1 MVDSSNKK
9 RKEFISEEDM
19 ATLLQRYD
27 TTTILKL
34 LQEMAYY
41 AEPKMD
47 WNEMVK
53 KTSTGI
59 TSARDYQLL
68 WRHLAYRDSLLP
80 MDGNALP
87 LDDDSDM
94 ECELETS
101 PAVSVDAVAEAVAH
115 VKVIASSYVPS
126 DSDIPED
133 STFEA
138 PLTINIPYGH
148 RGPQEPSDSYWSSKG
163 MNITFPISLQKGA
176 EGHNGNG
183 LASSAASRKK
193 RKKWS
198 AEEDEELFAAVK
210 RHGEGSWVTI
220 SREEFEG
227 ERTVS
232 QLSQRW
238 GFLRKRCD
246 TSNTSTQS
254 GLHRTEEQMAAN
266 RALSLAVGNR
276 VPSKKA
282 AVGMGI
288 PPVRASGSITG
299 AQANGANNGSS
310 LQGQQQSQPVV
321 QATPRAATSIPTT
334 KSRVPARKTTANSTS
349 RSALM
354 VTANSVAA
362 AACMSG
368 LATAPSVPKVEPV
381 IKASPAADSFPR
393 PSAIPSAL
401 NAEPVKNDSPSAMSF
416 PRPSGISSA
425 LNAERVKAAPAAS
438 FPRPSGISAALNV
451 EPVKTASAAILP
463 RPSGVISASKA
474 DPVKNT
480 PVAFLPRPSGTISA
494 PNAEPVKTAS
504 VGSLFSPSGII
515 SARKP
520 EPVKAASAV
529 SLPRPSSIMS
539 ASKAEPVKSV
549 AATGALSVRS
559 AVTGSPRPVLS
570 SSPFNKPSTMAP
582 FSKGPTIQ
590 NNPSPGFASSRL
602 APTQRVP
609 AATVIPQ
616 KPNAGAG
623 VTATCKPVGVQ
634 IQGNRA
640 NPLVTPTLQP
650 NKAISTNSVISTAK
664 PVAAKV
670 ETPSD
675 LPKHTQVP
683 QTEVGSCTDKSSL
696 AKPSEKES
704 STRVLPLVVAE
715 TESKSK
721 GEESKG
727 KSPDVATVTGT
738 EKKGL

>member
-1 MVDSSNKK
+1 MIDRK

-27 TTTILKL
+27 TMTILKL

-47 WNEMVK
+47 WNEMLK

-59 TSARDYQLL
+59 TNGRDYQLL

-80 MDGNALP
+80 VDDNALP

-101 PAVSVDAVAEAVAH
+101 PAVNVDVVSEAVAH
-115 VKVIASSYVPS
+115 VKFLEKSCFSVPLLITAVFSVVIASSFVPS
-126 DSDIPED
+126 DLDIPED

-163 MNITFPISLQKGA
+163 MNITFPISLQKAA

-183 LASSAASRKK
+183 LASSVAARKK

-198 AEEDEELFAAVK
+198 AEEDEELIAAVK

-220 SREEFEG
+220 SKEEFEG

-238 GFLRKRCD
+238 GFLRKRGD
-246 TSNTSTQS
+246 TSNSSTQS

-282 AVGMGI
+282 AVGI
-288 PPVRASGSITG
+288 PPVRTSGTITG
-299 AQANGANNGSS
+299 AQANGANNGNS

-321 QATPRAATSIPTT
+321 QATPRVATSIPTT
-334 KSRVPARKTTANSTS
+334 KSRVPAKKTTANSTS

-368 LATAPSVPKVEPV
+368 LATTASVPKVEPV
-381 IKASPAADSFPR
+381 IKASPAAASFPR
-393 PSAIPSAL
+393 PSAISSAL
-401 NAEPVKNDSPSAMSF
+401 NAEPVKNASPSATSF

-425 LNAERVKAAPAAS
+425 LNAERVKAASAAS
-438 FPRPSGISAALNV
+438 FPRPSGISSALNV
-451 EPVKTASAAILP
+451 VPVKTGPL
-463 RPSGVISASKA
+463 GVISASKA
-474 DPVKNT
+474 EPFKT
-480 PVAFLPRPSGTISA
+480 APVAFLPRPSGTISA
-494 PNAEPVKTAS
+494 PNAEA
-504 VGSLFSPSGII
+504 
-515 SARKP
+515 
-520 EPVKAASAV
+520 VKAASAV
-529 SLPRPSSIMS
+529 SLPGPSSIIS

-549 AATGALSVRS
+549 AAAGPSNVRN
-559 AVTGSPRPVLS
+559 AVTGSPRHVLS
-570 SSPFNKPSTMAP
+570 SSPMAP

-609 AATVIPQ
+609 AANVIPQ

-634 IQGNRA
+634 TQGNRA
-640 NPLVTPTLQP
+640 NPMVTPTLQS
-650 NKAISTNSVISTAK
+650 NKAISTNSVITTAK

-670 ETPSD
+670 ETPSL

-683 QTEVGSCTDKSSL
+683 QTEVGSGTEKSSL

-704 STRVLPLVVAE
+704 STTVSPLVVAE
-715 TESKSK
+715 AESKSK

-738 EKKGL
+738 EKKGS

>member
-1 MVDSSNKK
+1 MIDRK

-27 TTTILKL
+27 TMTILKL

-47 WNEMVK
+47 WNEMLK

-59 TSARDYQLL
+59 TNARDYQLL

-80 MDGNALP
+80 VDDNALP

-101 PAVSVDAVAEAVAH
+101 PAVNVDVVSEAVAH
-115 VKVIASSYVPS
+115 VKVIASSFVPS
-126 DSDIPED
+126 DLDIPED

-163 MNITFPISLQKGA
+163 MNITFPISLQKAA

-183 LASSAASRKK
+183 LASSVAARKK

-198 AEEDEELFAAVK
+198 AEEDEELIAAVK

-220 SREEFEG
+220 SKEEFEG

-238 GFLRKRCD
+238 GFLRKRGD
-246 TSNTSTQS
+246 TSNSSTQS

-282 AVGMGI
+282 AVGI
-288 PPVRASGSITG
+288 PPVRTSGTITG
-299 AQANGANNGSS
+299 AQANGANNGNS

-321 QATPRAATSIPTT
+321 QATPRVATSIPTT
-334 KSRVPARKTTANSTS
+334 KSRVPAKKTTANSTS

-368 LATAPSVPKVEPV
+368 LATTASVPKVEPV
-381 IKASPAADSFPR
+381 IKASPAAASFPR
-393 PSAIPSAL
+393 PSAISSAL
-401 NAEPVKNDSPSAMSF
+401 NAEPVKNASPSATSF

-425 LNAERVKAAPAAS
+425 LNAERVKAASAAS
-438 FPRPSGISAALNV
+438 FPRPSGISSAPNV
-451 EPVKTASAAILP
+451 VPVKTASAAILP
-463 RPSGVISASKA
+463 RPLGVISASKA
-474 DPVKNT
+474 EPFKT
-480 PVAFLPRPSGTISA
+480 APVAFLPRPSRTISA
-494 PNAEPVKTAS
+494 PNAEA
-504 VGSLFSPSGII
+504 
-515 SARKP
+515 
-520 EPVKAASAV
+520 VKAASAV
-529 SLPRPSSIMS
+529 SLPGPSSIIS

-549 AATGALSVRS
+549 AAAGPSNVRN
-559 AVTGSPRPVLS
+559 AVTGSPRHVLS
-570 SSPFNKPSTMAP
+570 SSPMAP

-609 AATVIPQ
+609 AANVIPQ

-634 IQGNRA
+634 TQGNRA
-640 NPLVTPTLQP
+640 NPMVTPTLQS
-650 NKAISTNSVISTAK
+650 NKAISTNSVITTAK

-670 ETPSD
+670 ETPSL

-683 QTEVGSCTDKSSL
+683 QTEVGSGTEKSSL
-696 AKPSEKES
+696 ARPSEKES
-704 STRVLPLVVAE
+704 STTVSPLVVAE
-715 TESKSK
+715 AESKSK

-738 EKKGL
+738 EKKGS

>member
-1 MVDSSNKK
+1 MIDRK

-27 TTTILKL
+27 TMTILKL

-47 WNEMVK
+47 WNEMLK

-59 TSARDYQLL
+59 TNARDYQLL

-80 MDGNALP
+80 VDDNALP

-101 PAVSVDAVAEAVAH
+101 PAVNVDVVSEAVAH
-115 VKVIASSYVPS
+115 VKVIASSFVPS
-126 DSDIPED
+126 DLDIPED

-163 MNITFPISLQKGA
+163 MNITFPISLQKAA

-183 LASSAASRKK
+183 LASSVAARKK

-198 AEEDEELFAAVK
+198 AEEDEELIAAVK

-220 SREEFEG
+220 SKEEFEG

-238 GFLRKRCD
+238 GFLRKRGD
-246 TSNTSTQS
+246 TSNSSTQS

-282 AVGMGI
+282 AVGI
-288 PPVRASGSITG
+288 PPVRTSGTITG
-299 AQANGANNGSS
+299 AQANGANNGNS

-321 QATPRAATSIPTT
+321 QATPRVATSIPTT
-334 KSRVPARKTTANSTS
+334 KSRVPAKKTTANSTS

-354 VTANSVAA
+354 VTA
-362 AACMSG
+362 
-368 LATAPSVPKVEPV
+368 
-381 IKASPAADSFPR
+381 SFPR
-393 PSAIPSAL
+393 PSAISSAL
-401 NAEPVKNDSPSAMSF
+401 NAEPVKNASPSATSF

-425 LNAERVKAAPAAS
+425 LNAERVKAASAAS
-438 FPRPSGISAALNV
+438 FPRPSGISSAPNV
-451 EPVKTASAAILP
+451 VPVKTASAAILP
-463 RPSGVISASKA
+463 RPLGVISASKA
-474 DPVKNT
+474 EPFKT
-480 PVAFLPRPSGTISA
+480 APVAFLPRPSGTISA
-494 PNAEPVKTAS
+494 PNAEA
-504 VGSLFSPSGII
+504 
-515 SARKP
+515 
-520 EPVKAASAV
+520 VKAASAV
-529 SLPRPSSIMS
+529 SLPGPSSIIS

-549 AATGALSVRS
+549 AAAGPSNVRN
-559 AVTGSPRPVLS
+559 AVTGSPRHVLS
-570 SSPFNKPSTMAP
+570 SSPMAP

-609 AATVIPQ
+609 AANVIPQ

-634 IQGNRA
+634 TQGNRA
-640 NPLVTPTLQP
+640 NPMVTPTLQS
-650 NKAISTNSVISTAK
+650 NKAISTNSVITTAK

-670 ETPSD
+670 ETPSL

-683 QTEVGSCTDKSSL
+683 QTEVGS
-696 AKPSEKES
+696 
-704 STRVLPLVVAE
+704 
-715 TESKSK
+715 
-721 GEESKG
+721 
-727 KSPDVATVTGT
+727 GT
-738 EKKGL
+738 EKS

>member
-1 MVDSSNKK
+1 MIDRK

-27 TTTILKL
+27 TMTILQL

-80 MDGNALP
+80 NAQS

-101 PAVSVDAVAEAVAH
+101 PAVNVDAVSEAVAH
-115 VKVIASSYVPS
+115 VKVIASSFVPS
-126 DSDIPED
+126 DLDIPED

-163 MNITFPISLQKGA
+163 MNITFPISLQKAA

-183 LASSAASRKK
+183 LASSVAARKK

-198 AEEDEELFAAVK
+198 AEEDEELIAAVK

-220 SREEFEG
+220 SKEEFEG

-238 GFLRKRCD
+238 GFLRKRGD
-246 TSNTSTQS
+246 TSNSSTQS

-282 AVGMGI
+282 AVGI
-288 PPVRASGSITG
+288 PPVRTSGTITG
-299 AQANGANNGSS
+299 AQANGANNGNS

-321 QATPRAATSIPTT
+321 QATPRVATSIPTT
-334 KSRVPARKTTANSTS
+334 KSRVPAKKTTANSTS

-368 LATAPSVPKVEPV
+368 LATTASVPKVEPV
-381 IKASPAADSFPR
+381 IKASPAAASFPR
-393 PSAIPSAL
+393 PSAISSAL
-401 NAEPVKNDSPSAMSF
+401 NAEPVKNASPATTSF

-425 LNAERVKAAPAAS
+425 LNAERIKAASAAS
-438 FPRPSGISAALNV
+438 FPRPSGISSAPNGV
-451 EPVKTASAAILP
+451 PVKTASAAILP
-463 RPSGVISASKA
+463 RPLGVISASKA
-474 DPVKNT
+474 EPFKT
-480 PVAFLPRPSGTISA
+480 APVAFLPRPSGTISA
-494 PNAEPVKTAS
+494 PNAEPVK
-504 VGSLFSPSGII
+504 
-515 SARKP
+515 
-520 EPVKAASAV
+520 AASAV
-529 SLPRPSSIMS
+529 SLPRPSSIIS

-549 AATGALSVRS
+549 AAAGPSNVRN
-559 AVTGSPRPVLS
+559 AVTGSPRHVLS
-570 SSPFNKPSTMAP
+570 SSPMAP
-582 FSKGPTIQ
+582 FSKGPTI
-590 NNPSPGFASSRL
+590 
-602 APTQRVP
+602 
-609 AATVIPQ
+609 
-616 KPNAGAG
+616 
-623 VTATCKPVGVQ
+623 
-634 IQGNRA
+634 
-640 NPLVTPTLQP
+640 
-650 NKAISTNSVISTAK
+650 
-664 PVAAKV
+664 
-670 ETPSD
+670 
-675 LPKHTQVP
+675 
-683 QTEVGSCTDKSSL
+683 
-696 AKPSEKES
+696 
-704 STRVLPLVVAE
+704 
-715 TESKSK
+715 
-721 GEESKG
+721 
-727 KSPDVATVTGT
+727 
-738 EKKGL
+738 

>member
-1 MVDSSNKK
+1 
-9 RKEFISEEDM
+9 
-19 ATLLQRYD
+19 
-27 TTTILKL
+27 
-34 LQEMAYY
+34 MAYY

-47 WNEMVK
+47 WNEMLK

-59 TSARDYQLL
+59 TNARDYQLL

-80 MDGNALP
+80 VDDNALP

-101 PAVSVDAVAEAVAH
+101 PAVNVDVVSEAVAH
-115 VKVIASSYVPS
+115 VKSCFSVPSLITAVFSVVIASSFVPS
-126 DSDIPED
+126 DLDIPED

-163 MNITFPISLQKGA
+163 MNITFPISLQKAA

-183 LASSAASRKK
+183 LASSVAARKK

-198 AEEDEELFAAVK
+198 AEEDEELIAAVK

-220 SREEFEG
+220 SKEEFEG

-238 GFLRKRCD
+238 GFLRKRGD
-246 TSNTSTQS
+246 TSNSSTQS

-282 AVGMGI
+282 AVGI
-288 PPVRASGSITG
+288 PPVRTSGTITG
-299 AQANGANNGSS
+299 AQANGANNGNS

-321 QATPRAATSIPTT
+321 QATPRVATSIPTT
-334 KSRVPARKTTANSTS
+334 KSRVPAKKTTANSTS

-368 LATAPSVPKVEPV
+368 LATTASVPKVEPV
-381 IKASPAADSFPR
+381 IKASPAAASFPR
-393 PSAIPSAL
+393 PSAISSAL
-401 NAEPVKNDSPSAMSF
+401 NAEPVKNASPSATSF

-425 LNAERVKAAPAAS
+425 LNAERVKAASAAS
-438 FPRPSGISAALNV
+438 FPRPSGISSAPNV
-451 EPVKTASAAILP
+451 VPVKTASAAILP
-463 RPSGVISASKA
+463 RPLGVISASKA
-474 DPVKNT
+474 EPFKT
-480 PVAFLPRPSGTISA
+480 APVAFLPRPSGTISA
-494 PNAEPVKTAS
+494 PNAEA
-504 VGSLFSPSGII
+504 
-515 SARKP
+515 
-520 EPVKAASAV
+520 VKAASAV
-529 SLPRPSSIMS
+529 SLPGPSSIIS

-549 AATGALSVRS
+549 AAAGPSNVRN
-559 AVTGSPRPVLS
+559 AVTGSPRHVLS
-570 SSPFNKPSTMAP
+570 SSPMAP

-609 AATVIPQ
+609 AANVIPQ

-634 IQGNRA
+634 TQGNRA
-640 NPLVTPTLQP
+640 NPMVTPTLQS
-650 NKAISTNSVISTAK
+650 NKAISTNSVITTAK

-670 ETPSD
+670 ETPSL

-683 QTEVGSCTDKSSL
+683 QTEVGSGTEKSSL
-696 AKPSEKES
+696 ARPSEKES
-704 STRVLPLVVAE
+704 STTVSPLVVAE
-715 TESKSK
+715 AESKSK

-738 EKKGL
+738 EKKGS

>member
-1 MVDSSNKK
+1 
-9 RKEFISEEDM
+9 M

-27 TTTILKL
+27 TMTILKL

-47 WNEMVK
+47 WNEMLK

-59 TSARDYQLL
+59 TNARDYQLL

-80 MDGNALP
+80 VDDNALP

-101 PAVSVDAVAEAVAH
+101 PAVNVDVVSEAVAH
-115 VKVIASSYVPS
+115 VKFLEKSCFSVPSLITAVFSVVIASSFVPS
-126 DSDIPED
+126 DLDIPED

-163 MNITFPISLQKGA
+163 MNITFPISLQKAA

-183 LASSAASRKK
+183 LASSVAARKK

-198 AEEDEELFAAVK
+198 AEEDEELIAAVK

-220 SREEFEG
+220 SKEEFEG

-238 GFLRKRCD
+238 GFLRKRGD
-246 TSNTSTQS
+246 TSNSSTQS

-282 AVGMGI
+282 AVGI
-288 PPVRASGSITG
+288 PPVRTSGTITG
-299 AQANGANNGSS
+299 AQANGANNGNS

-321 QATPRAATSIPTT
+321 QATPRVATSIPTT
-334 KSRVPARKTTANSTS
+334 KSRVPAKKTTANSTS

-368 LATAPSVPKVEPV
+368 LATTASVPKVEPV
-381 IKASPAADSFPR
+381 IKASPAAASFPR
-393 PSAIPSAL
+393 PSAISSAL
-401 NAEPVKNDSPSAMSF
+401 NAEPVKNASPSATSF

-425 LNAERVKAAPAAS
+425 LNAERVKAASAAS
-438 FPRPSGISAALNV
+438 FPRPSGISSAPNV
-451 EPVKTASAAILP
+451 VPVKTASAAILP
-463 RPSGVISASKA
+463 RPLGVISASKA
-474 DPVKNT
+474 EPFKT
-480 PVAFLPRPSGTISA
+480 APVAFLPRPSGTISA
-494 PNAEPVKTAS
+494 PNAEA
-504 VGSLFSPSGII
+504 
-515 SARKP
+515 
-520 EPVKAASAV
+520 VKAASAV
-529 SLPRPSSIMS
+529 SLPGPSSIIS

-549 AATGALSVRS
+549 AAAGPLNVRN
-559 AVTGSPRPVLS
+559 AVTGSPRHVLS
-570 SSPFNKPSTMAP
+570 SSPMAP

-609 AATVIPQ
+609 AANVIPQ

-634 IQGNRA
+634 TQGNRA
-640 NPLVTPTLQP
+640 NPMVTPTLQS
-650 NKAISTNSVISTAK
+650 NKAISTNSVITTAK

-670 ETPSD
+670 ETPSL

-683 QTEVGSCTDKSSL
+683 QTEVGSGTEKSSL
-696 AKPSEKES
+696 ARPSEKES
-704 STRVLPLVVAE
+704 STTVSPLVVAE
-715 TESKSK
+715 AESKSK

-738 EKKGL
+738 EKKGS

>member
-1 MVDSSNKK
+1 MVDSSNNNRKK
-9 RKEFISEEDM
+9 KEFISEEDM
-19 ATLLQRYD
+19 STLLQRYD
-27 TTTILKL
+27 TVMILKL

-41 AEPKMD
+41 DEPKMD

-59 TSARDYQLL
+59 TNPRDYQLL
-68 WRHLAYRDSLLP
+68 WRHLAYRDSLLRT
-80 MDGNALP
+80 DHNALP

-94 ECELETS
+94 DCELETS
-101 PAVSVDAVAEAVAH
+101 PPVNVDAVAEAVAH

-126 DSDIPED
+126 DSDLPED

-148 RGPQEPSDSYWSSKG
+148 KG
-163 MNITFPISLQKGA
+163 ASGTIRLKGA
-176 EGHNGNG
+176 EGHSGNG
-183 LASSAASRKK
+183 LASSVASRKK

-198 AEEDEELFAAVK
+198 AEEDEELYAAVK

-220 SREEFEG
+220 SKEEFEG

-246 TSNTSTQS
+246 PSNSSSQF
-254 GLHRTEEQMAAN
+254 GLQRTEEQIAAN

-282 AVGMGI
+282 AVGI
-288 PPVRASGSITG
+288 PPVRTSGSITG
-299 AQANGANNGSS
+299 AQTNGANNGSS

-334 KSRVPARKTTANSTS
+334 KSRVPARKTIANSTS

-368 LATAPSVPKVEPV
+368 LATAASVPKVEPV
-381 IKASPAADSFPR
+381 INAPPAAASFPR
-393 PSAIPSAL
+393 PSTISSAL
-401 NAEPVKNDSPSAMSF
+401 NAEPVKNASTSATSF
-416 PRPSGISSA
+416 PRPSGISST
-425 LNAERVKAAPAAS
+425 LNAERVKAASAAS
-438 FPRPSGISAALNV
+438 LPRPSGVSSALNV
-451 EPVKTASAAILP
+451 EPVKTASAAP
-463 RPSGVISASKA
+463 RPLGLISASKA
-474 DPVKNT
+474 EPFKT
-480 PVAFLPRPSGTISA
+480 APVAFLPRPSGTISA
-494 PNAEPVKTAS
+494 PNAEPVKAAS
-504 VGSLFSPSGII
+504 AGSLSSPSGVIT
-515 SARKP
+515 ARKP
-520 EPVKAASAV
+520 EPIKAASAMP
-529 SLPRPSSIMS
+529 LPRPSSILS

-549 AATGALSVRS
+549 AATGPLNTRN
-559 AVTGSPRPVLS
+559 AVTGSPRS
-570 SSPFNKPSTMAP
+570 SLPFNKPPPMAP
-582 FSKGPTIQ
+582 FSKGPTVQ
-590 NNPSPGFASSRL
+590 NNPSPSFASSRL

-609 AATVIPQ
+609 AANVILQ
-616 KPNAGAG
+616 KANAGAG
-623 VTATCKPVGVQ
+623 VTSTTVTCKPVGVQ
-634 IQGNRA
+634 TRGNRA

-670 ETPSD
+670 ETPSL
-675 LPKHTQVP
+675 LPKHTQIT
-683 QTEVGSCTDKSSL
+683 QAEVGSCTDKSLL

-704 STRVLPLVVAE
+704 STRVSPFVGAE
-715 TESKSK
+715 AESKSK

-727 KSPDVATVTGT
+727 KSSDVATATGT